1 MSGGIRRTRI
11 AWLAGHGRW
20 PAAGLAATLLAL
32 FGVFA
37 AACGSEQGSAP
48 GPRLGLA
55 GDEFDL
61 GFIGWE
67 QSVERTVSFR
77 NDGQDRKSVV

>member
-1 MSGGIRRTRI
+1 MRGDNRWTRI
-11 AWLAGHGRW
+11 APQTGYRRWL
-20 PAAGLAATLLAL
+20 AAGLAAPLLAGL
-32 FGVFA
+32 VVLL

-61 GFIGWE
+61 GAIG
-67 QSVERTVSFR
+67 
-77 NDGQDRKSVV
+77 